1 MLNLLKKIQLI
12 QFLIIILFF
21 ILSSKSVDKPVI
33 DKSSEYYN
41 YLLKIM
47 YYNDIF
53 KKNNILIENDNV
65 EIKNN
70 TDYLFYYTNKYNV
83 SALFFKN
90 SDSHT
95 DSNTDS
101 NTHHIYFN
109 GIKNIKDI
117 SLILKI
123 FSNNFTFKNIEM
135 LLNKPGT
142 LYTYLDNKI
151 EEVESLKDKSI
162 LEVYDYIHENIYKE
176 YLNNSPDKIIN
187 LQINGYSFGGP
198 LSQIFIYIIYEK
210 YGRDCLNIQ
219 NYNIESWF
227 SGSKDD
233 FEDYKKIVKFYNIYN
248 KKSVLYFYN
257 ILFQKHFEYDYLLD
271 SNEATL
277 ENDVDPYIGKIFP
290 NGLIKYVKD
299 NHILKKIIK

>member
-1 MLNLLKKIQLI
+1 M
-12 QFLIIILFF
+12 
-21 ILSSKSVDKPVI
+21 
-33 DKSSEYYN
+33 
-41 YLLKIM
+41 
-47 YYNDIF
+47 
-53 KKNNILIENDNV
+53 
-65 EIKNN
+65 
-70 TDYLFYYTNKYNV
+70 
-83 SALFFKN
+83 
-90 SDSHT
+90 
-95 DSNTDS
+95 
-101 NTHHIYFN
+101 
-109 GIKNIKDI
+109 KDI

-227 SGSKDD
+227 SGSKED

>member
-21 ILSSKSVDKPVI
+21 ILSSKYTDKPII
-33 DKSSEYYN
+33 DKSSAYYN

-47 YYNDIF
+47 YYNNIF
-53 KKNNILIENDNV
+53 KKNNNLIETDDI

-70 TDYLFYYTNKYNV
+70 TDYLFYYTNKHNV
-83 SALFFKN
+83 SVLFFKN
-90 SDSHT
+90 SDS
-95 DSNTDS
+95 DK
-101 NTHHIYFN
+101 HHIYFN
-109 GIKNIKDI
+109 GIQNIKDI

-123 FSNNFTFKNIEM
+123 FSNNFTFKNIEKI
-135 LLNKPGT
+135 LNKEGS

-151 EEVESLKDKSI
+151 EEVEILRDKSI

-176 YLNNSPDKIIN
+176 YFQKLNKCSSEIIN

-210 YGRDCLNIQ
+210 YGKECINIE

-233 FEDYKKIVKFYNIYN
+233 FDDYKKIVKFYNIYN

-271 SNEATL
+271 SKEATL

-290 NGLIKYVKD
+290 DGLIKYVKD

>member
-21 ILSSKSVDKPVI
+21 IISSKKIERPII
-33 DKSSEYYN
+33 DKSTDYYN
-41 YLLKIM
+41 YLIKIM
-47 YYNDIF
+47 HYNNLF
-53 KKNNILIENDNV
+53 KKNNNSIEGDDK
-65 EIKNN
+65 IKNTLEN
-70 TDYLFYYTNKYNV
+70 VDYLFYFYNKHNV
-83 SALFFKN
+83 SAIFFKN
-90 SDSHT
+90 SDS
-95 DSNTDS
+95 DK
-101 NTHHIYFN
+101 HHIYFN

-123 FSNNFTFKNIEM
+123 FSNNFTFKNIEK
-135 LLNKPGT
+135 LLNKGGR
-142 LYTYLDNKI
+142 LYTYVDNKI
-151 EEVESLKDKSI
+151 EEIEMFRDKTI
-162 LEVYDYIHENIYKE
+162 LDVYDYIHANIYSE
-176 YLNNSPDKIIN
+176 YLTICKSEIIN

-198 LSQIFIYIIYEK
+198 LSQIFIYIIYDK
-210 YGRDCLNIQ
+210 YGKECINIE

-271 SNEATL
+271 SKEATL